1 MNLQSLSSE
10 ILNQSRTIEEIFIS
24 FSTEFPL
31 LLDKSHASSLDELL
45 STLYDLDK
53 ENKLSSKT
61 ESSHFSNYEEKYSK
75 LFIDLN
81 KKIDDL
87 RSINGHI
94 SQIKNDSEE
103 MELIALNAMVVSIK
117 SGEKGRA
124 FSSITENLQQL
135 SSNMISLSSKLAG
148 EEEFLINSVNSLKDL
163 FHEIT
168 GHQKEI
174 SNISTREIARI
185 SDCITQSATPLEEI
199 KQLSQKVYPA
209 IQSAM
214 ECLQLQD
221 IIKQAFEHVLTCFRE
236 FAEISLDQPVEE
248 RLDTTAFNISLAE
261 IAKKVLQ
268 DIGVYLQRAIDTFSS
283 KWQTVDSIL
292 SQTDEKRSVYL
303 HNFSETAIEGEN
315 RNSIVENL
323 KAANDGFQEQLKI
336 FSQFQSAQKKV
347 ISICHS
353 IIDKAHGM
361 YDVFANLRPVISRL
375 QHVRILQQI
384 EVSKNDAIIT
394 VKDFVTDMDNLI
406 MDSSDSLDAM
416 QTTIETFISEI
427 GDMISMFTT
436 TMTTDNEKMAE
447 VRTEKLNFF
456 TNMQTTQAK
465 IYSLLKNFTVYPPE
479 FSMQCDHVNTL
490 FTQLKL
496 IETDFLRLQKLLSQE
511 IINLTNKKIM
521 YMHDLN
527 LDTYEIQDTKFK
539 KLIEKFT
546 ITAHKEAVG
555 KIGGFA
561 VETGSAPGDIT
572 FF

>member
-45 STLYDLDK
+45 STLYDLDE

-168 GHQKEI
+168 SHQKEI

-209 IQSAM
+209 IQAAM

-221 IIKQAFEHVLTCFRE
+221 IIKQAFDHVLTCFNE
-236 FAEISLDQPVEE
+236 FVEVNSDQSIEE

-283 KWQTVDSIL
+283 KWQAVDSIL

-416 QTTIETFISEI
+416 QTTIETFIAEI

-447 VRTEKLNFF
+447 VRTEKLTFF

-527 LDTYEIQDTKFK
+527 LDSYEIVDTKFK

>member
-168 GHQKEI
+168 SHQKEI

-209 IQSAM
+209 IQAAM

-221 IIKQAFEHVLTCFRE
+221 IIKQAFDHVLTCFNE
-236 FAEISLDQPVEE
+236 FVEVNSDQSIEE

-283 KWQTVDSIL
+283 KWQAVDSIL

-416 QTTIETFISEI
+416 QTTIETFIAEI

-447 VRTEKLNFF
+447 VRTEKLTFF

-527 LDTYEIQDTKFK
+527 LDSYEIVDTKFK

>member
-87 RSINGHI
+87 SSINGHI

-168 GHQKEI
+168 SHQKEI

-209 IQSAM
+209 IQAAM

-221 IIKQAFEHVLTCFRE
+221 IIKQAFDHVLTCFNE
-236 FAEISLDQPVEE
+236 FAEVNSDQSIEE

-283 KWQTVDSIL
+283 KWQAVDSIL
-292 SQTDEKRSVYL
+292 SQTDEKCSVYL

-416 QTTIETFISEI
+416 QTTIETFIAEI

-447 VRTEKLNFF
+447 VRTEKLTFF

-527 LDTYEIQDTKFK
+527 LDSYEIVDTKFK

>member
-135 SSNMISLSSKLAG
+135 SSNMIALSSKLAG

-174 SNISTREIARI
+174 SNISSREMTRI
-185 SDCITQSATPLEEI
+185 SDCITQSATPLEDI

-248 RLDTTAFNISLAE
+248 RLDIIAFNISLAE

>member
-45 STLYDLDK
+45 STLYDLDE

-168 GHQKEI
+168 SHQKEI

-209 IQSAM
+209 IQAAM

-221 IIKQAFEHVLTCFRE
+221 IIKQAFDHVLT
-236 FAEISLDQPVEE
+236 
-248 RLDTTAFNISLAE
+248 
-261 IAKKVLQ
+261 
-268 DIGVYLQRAIDTFSS
+268 
-283 KWQTVDSIL
+283 
-292 SQTDEKRSVYL
+292 
-303 HNFSETAIEGEN
+303 
-315 RNSIVENL
+315 
-323 KAANDGFQEQLKI
+323 
-336 FSQFQSAQKKV
+336 V
-347 ISICHS
+347 IH
-353 IIDKAHGM
+353 
-361 YDVFANLRPVISRL
+361 
-375 QHVRILQQI
+375 
-384 EVSKNDAIIT
+384 
-394 VKDFVTDMDNLI
+394 
-406 MDSSDSLDAM
+406 
-416 QTTIETFISEI
+416 
-427 GDMISMFTT
+427 
-436 TMTTDNEKMAE
+436 
-447 VRTEKLNFF
+447 
-456 TNMQTTQAK
+456 
-465 IYSLLKNFTVYPPE
+465 
-479 FSMQCDHVNTL
+479 
-490 FTQLKL
+490 
-496 IETDFLRLQKLLSQE
+496 
-511 IINLTNKKIM
+511 
-521 YMHDLN
+521 
-527 LDTYEIQDTKFK
+527 
-539 KLIEKFT
+539 
-546 ITAHKEAVG
+546 
-555 KIGGFA
+555 
-561 VETGSAPGDIT
+561 
-572 FF
+572 

>member
-45 STLYDLDK
+45 STLYDLDE

-168 GHQKEI
+168 SHQKEI

-209 IQSAM
+209 IQAAM

-283 KWQTVDSIL
+283 KWQAVDSIL

-416 QTTIETFISEI
+416 QTTIETFIAEI

-447 VRTEKLNFF
+447 VRTEKLTFF

-527 LDTYEIQDTKFK
+527 LDSYEIVDTKFK

>member
-45 STLYDLDK
+45 STLYDLDE

-135 SSNMISLSSKLAG
+135 SSNMIALSSKLAG

-248 RLDTTAFNISLAE
+248 RLDIIAFNISLAE

-283 KWQTVDSIL
+283 KWQAVDSIL

-416 QTTIETFISEI
+416 QTTIETFIAEI

-527 LDTYEIQDTKFK
+527 LDTYEIVDTKFK

>member
-45 STLYDLDK
+45 STLYDLDE

-135 SSNMISLSSKLAG
+135 SSNMIALSSKLAG

-248 RLDTTAFNISLAE
+248 RLDIIAFNISLAE

-283 KWQTVDSIL
+283 KWQAVDSIL

-416 QTTIETFISEI
+416 QTTIETFIAEI

-527 LDTYEIQDTKFK
+527 LDSYEIVDTKFK

>member
-45 STLYDLDK
+45 STLYDLDE

-248 RLDTTAFNISLAE
+248 RLDIIAFNISLAE

-283 KWQTVDSIL
+283 KWQAVDSIL

-416 QTTIETFISEI
+416 QTTIETFIAEI

-447 VRTEKLNFF
+447 VRTEKLTFF

-527 LDTYEIQDTKFK
+527 LDSYEIVDTKFK

>member
-1 MNLQSLSSE
+1 M
-10 ILNQSRTIEEIFIS
+10 
-24 FSTEFPL
+24 
-31 LLDKSHASSLDELL
+31 
-45 STLYDLDK
+45 
-53 ENKLSSKT
+53 
-61 ESSHFSNYEEKYSK
+61 
-75 LFIDLN
+75 
-81 KKIDDL
+81 
-87 RSINGHI
+87 
-94 SQIKNDSEE
+94 
-103 MELIALNAMVVSIK
+103 
-117 SGEKGRA
+117 
-124 FSSITENLQQL
+124 
-135 SSNMISLSSKLAG
+135 
-148 EEEFLINSVNSLKDL
+148 
-163 FHEIT
+163 
-168 GHQKEI
+168 
-174 SNISTREIARI
+174 
-185 SDCITQSATPLEEI
+185 
-199 KQLSQKVYPA
+199 
-209 IQSAM
+209 
-214 ECLQLQD
+214 
-221 IIKQAFEHVLTCFRE
+221 
-236 FAEISLDQPVEE
+236 
-248 RLDTTAFNISLAE
+248 
-261 IAKKVLQ
+261 
-268 DIGVYLQRAIDTFSS
+268 
-283 KWQTVDSIL
+283 
-292 SQTDEKRSVYL
+292 YL

-416 QTTIETFISEI
+416 QTTIETFIAEI

-527 LDTYEIQDTKFK
+527 LDTYEIVDTKFK